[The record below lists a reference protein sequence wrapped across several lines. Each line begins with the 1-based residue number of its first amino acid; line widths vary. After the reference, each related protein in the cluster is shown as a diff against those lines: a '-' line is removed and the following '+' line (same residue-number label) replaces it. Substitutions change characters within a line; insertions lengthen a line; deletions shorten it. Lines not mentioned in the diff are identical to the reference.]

1 MTIPDLTM
9 TCPAFIPLP
18 IADFD
23 RLITSPFIV
32 PIAGMA
38 FVLAIVLIG
47 ALEKAHREKLRH
59 DTIQRAL
66 EKGQPLPPEL
76 FGQPGQSL
84 RPEFFKMIAQRP
96 PRNDRRGG
104 IIAIAVGIGLF
115 VFFGAMR
122 AEGVP
127 DGLKWLG
134 LIPGLV
140 GVALLVNWALDR
152 GEKNGP
158 DKP

>member
-1 MTIPDLTM
+1 MTSLDFVM
-9 TCPAFIPLP
+9 TGTAFCHLP
-18 IADFD
+18 HASVGYMSIEGPF
-23 RLITSPFIV
+23 LI

-38 FVLAIVLIG
+38 FVLGIILIG
-47 ALEKAHREKLRH
+47 ALEKAHKDKLRH
-59 DTIQRAL
+59 ETIQRAL
-66 EKGQPLPPEL
+66 DKGQPLPPEL
-76 FGQPGQSL
+76 IEGKPLPS
-84 RPEFFKMIAQRP
+84 EFFALFARKARD
-96 PRNDRRGG
+96 DRRGG
-104 IIAIAVGIGLF
+104 LIAIAVGVGLF

-140 GVALLVNWALDR
+140 GVALLINWALER
-152 GEKNGP
+152 GEKNGQ